1 MGALMQ
7 RLATRLSDYGSL
19 SARPSPVNR
28 MMASFA
34 LDFREGVDINLGVG
48 YVNERTIPRDR
59 MRVTLDAVLSHPDR
73 NRAVLNYGGAAGS
86 RNLVGSL
93 RAWHLPRGAG
103 GLTKEVLDRRE
114 VIVGGNGATSLLESL
129 AYVLAPGIVVTT
141 DPNYYIYCN
150 FLERAGFRVLAV
162 PEGPDGLAAE
172 AVRRALDELGD
183 AAAGISFFY
192 VVTVNNPTST
202 IMANREKQAL
212 VGLATDLSRRLG
224 RTVPLVLDKAYEDLV
239 HDPAVEKPLSG
250 FLWDTDDVVL
260 EVGTLSKIL
269 APGLRIGYLLGRDG
283 PLLQALVQKTS
294 DAGFSAPLVNQ
305 EIASW
310 LLDNAIDA
318 QVAAVLKGYREKALA
333 VKGWIDGLLGP
344 AVEECRGGSAGFYY
358 YLTMAGVKTTEGSAF
373 FRFLSRA
380 TGDPAVDG
388 PPGNRRPRV
397 AYIPGEHCVHP
408 RGKLVAQGRRQLRI
422 SYGYEELERMKEA
435 IAAMADAV
443 RWSREGG
450 EVNL

>member
-1 MGALMQ
+1 MPHPAMPVV
-7 RLATRLSDYGSL
+7 LSDYGSL
-19 SARPSPVNR
+19 SCCPSPVNR

-34 LDFREGVDINLGVG
+34 SDFREGVDINLGVG

-59 MRVTLDAVLSHPDR
+59 VREALDAVLFHPDR
-73 NRAVLNYGGAAGS
+73 YRAALNYGGAAGS
-86 RNLVGSL
+86 PNLVASL
-93 RAWHLPRGAG
+93 RSWHASRGVG
-103 GLTKEVLDRRE
+103 GLTKDLLDRRQF
-114 VIVGGNGATSLLESL
+114 IVGGNGATSLLESL
-129 AYVLAPGIVVTT
+129 AHVLKPGIVVTT

-162 PEGPDGLAAE
+162 PEGPGGLAAA
-172 AVRRALDELGD
+172 AVERAVAELGE
-183 AAAGISFFY
+183 AAADISFFY

-202 IMANREKQAL
+202 IMANGEKRAL
-212 VGLATDLSRRLG
+212 VGLVTALSRRLG

-239 HDPAVEKPLSG
+239 HDPAVQKPLSG
-250 FLWDTDDVVL
+250 FLWDEDDVVL

-269 APGLRIGYLLGRDG
+269 APGLRIGYLIGRDG
-283 PLLQALVQKTS
+283 PLLQALIQKTS

-318 QVAAVLKGYREKALA
+318 QIAAVLKGYREKSLA
-333 VKGWIDGLLGP
+333 VKGWIDALLAD

-358 YLTMAGVKTTEGSAF
+358 YLTLAGVETAEGSAF
-373 FRFLSRA
+373 FRYLART
-380 TGDPAVDG
+380 TGVPGIDG
-388 PPGNRRPRV
+388 PAGDRRPRV

-408 RGKLVAQGRRQLRI
+408 RGRLVAQGRRQLRI
-422 SYGYEELERMKEA
+422 SYGYEELERMREA

-443 RWSREGG
+443 RWSRSRA
-450 EVNL
+450 EVTP